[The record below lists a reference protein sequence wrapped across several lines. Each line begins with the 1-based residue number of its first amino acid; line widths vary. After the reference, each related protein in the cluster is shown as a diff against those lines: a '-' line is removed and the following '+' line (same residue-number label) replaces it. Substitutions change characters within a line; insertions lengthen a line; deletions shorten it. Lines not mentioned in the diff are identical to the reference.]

1 MIQKDTLLIGDQVTL
16 SFKTK
21 VPKGGQLFLQELQN
35 PISQGVE
42 LVGRPKIDTLSNKG
56 GEMELQT
63 SFTLTSFDSG
73 THVVPPIAAYLQKLD
88 GSVDTVMFDP
98 GTLEFTTIQIDTTSY
113 RPFDVKDQMTY
124 PYTVKEFLPW
134 FGGLLLLAA
143 LIWGAIRVFR
153 RLKAKRSLFM
163 PEREP
168 DPPYIM
174 ALRTLEQIRN
184 EKLWQ
189 NNQEK
194 LYYTKITDT
203 LREYMESQF
212 FIQAM
217 EKTSAEILAELK
229 GKGIEKSTF
238 ESLKELLELS
248 DMVKFAKYRATEL
261 ENENAVPVAIRFI
274 NVTCQPPVQSSGQ
287 TQDKSANNESP
298 LINKE
303 V

>member
-42 LVGRPKIDTLSNKG
+42 LVGRPKIDTLSSSG

-113 RPFDVKDQMTY
+113 RPFDVKDQMNY

-134 FGGLLLLAA
+134 FGGLILLAA

-153 RLKAKRSLFM
+153 RLKAKKSLFM

-194 LYYTKITDT
+194 LYYTK
-203 LREYMESQF
+203 F

-229 GKGIEKSTF
+229 VKGIEKSSF
-238 ESLKELLELS
+238 ESLKELLQLS

-274 NVTCQPPVQSSGQ
+274 NVTCQPPVQSS
-287 TQDKSANNESP
+287 ESP
-298 LINKE
+298 LKNKE